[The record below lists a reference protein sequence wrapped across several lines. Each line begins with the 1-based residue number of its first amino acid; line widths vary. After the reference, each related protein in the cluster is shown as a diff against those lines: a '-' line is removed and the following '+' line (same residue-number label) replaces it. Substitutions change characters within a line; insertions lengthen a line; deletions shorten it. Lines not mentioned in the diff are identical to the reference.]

1 MAGAAAAQ
9 ATTHLTML
17 ACALLS
23 AWLSF
28 CSASIEM
35 ACESAPVLFRLCSS
49 ASRSSNSR
57 CWLYCCVAY
66 LASAA
71 LSRRESSWMAKG
83 SGAGDFRQAME
94 RRRSLSPP
102 PELRGSSSW
111 AQRVALSMPVCVCSG
126 GWPLGAAASQ
136 GTLSTLVGLELLYP
150 SAPDLALVAGRV
162 WQKLLDRLHLPR

>member
-1 MAGAAAAQ
+1 MAQKAGAAAAK
-9 ATTHLTML
+9 ATTPLTML

-83 SGAGDFRQAME
+83 SGAGDFRQAVE
-94 RRRSLSPP
+94 RRRSLSSP
-102 PELRGSSSW
+102 PELRGFSSW
-111 AQRVALSMPVCVCSG
+111 AQRVALSMPVC
-126 GWPLGAAASQ
+126 
-136 GTLSTLVGLELLYP
+136 
-150 SAPDLALVAGRV
+150 AGRCCEPGHFEHAG
-162 WQKLLDRLHLPR
+162 RP